1 MASLS
6 TLCSFG
12 VAMTLLCSGVL
23 AGAPDE
29 SKARAP
35 LEVVEDYDVP
45 PKAVHVTRPVYP
57 PTARA
62 PVIFRRDSP
71 KDGKVK

>member
-57 PTARA
+57 PTALEQGIEGTVERGH
-62 PVIFRRDSP
+62 DT
-71 KDGKVK
+71 